1 MRDFVSKLL
10 QDKIVEAKEVLNQ
23 RIQDLVN
30 ERLNQVKLR
39 ITAEMYDDFEI
50 EVEEEKLSEANVQ
63 KMGRTKLIRV
73 RFRAGKVQRRVKKSA
88 VPGFTIRGGK
98 LVRMLPQERRRR
110 KMAARRS
117 KFKRRS
123 KLRQALR
130 KRTMTLRKRKAMG
143 LQ

>member
-10 QDKIVEAKEVLNQ
+10 NNKIVEAKAVLVQ

-30 ERLNQVKLR
+30 EKVNQVKIRL
-39 ITAEMYDDFEI
+39 ANEMYDDVEFE
-50 EVEEEKLSEANVQ
+50 EVNEANVQ

-73 RFRAGKVQRRVKKSA
+73 RFRGGKLQRRVRKSA

-98 LVRMLPQERRRR
+98 LTRITPQESR
-110 KMAARRS
+110 KRKLAARRS
-117 KFKRRS
+117 KFKRRA

-130 KRTMTLRKRKAMG
+130 KRQMTLRKRKAMG
-143 LQ
+143 L

>member
-1 MRDFVSKLL
+1 M
-10 QDKIVEAKEVLNQ
+10 NQ

-50 EVEEEKLSEANVQ
+50 EVEEEELSEANVQ

>member
-1 MRDFVSKLL
+1 MENFVSKLL
-10 QDKIVEAKEVLNQ
+10 QNKIVEAKEVLNQ
-23 RIQDLVN
+23 RIHDLVN
-30 ERLNQVKLR
+30 ERVNQIKMRLA
-39 ITAEMYDDFEI
+39 AEMYGEDVEFE
-50 EVEEEKLSEANVQ
+50 EVNEGNIQ
-63 KMGRTKLIRV
+63 RMGRTKLIRV

>member
-10 QDKIVEAKEVLNQ
+10 QNKIVEAKEVLNQ

-39 ITAEMYDDFEI
+39 LAAEMYDDFEI
-50 EVEEEKLSEANVQ
+50 EVEEELSEANVQ

-73 RFRAGKVQRRVKKSA
+73 RFRAGKVQRRVRKSA

>member
-1 MRDFVSKLL
+1 MKDFVSKLL
-10 QDKIVEAKEVLNQ
+10 DDKIVEAKAVLVQ

-30 ERLNQVKLR
+30 EKVNQVKVRL
-39 ITAEMYDDFEI
+39 ANEMYDDVEFE
-50 EVEEEKLSEANVQ
+50 EVNEANVQ

-73 RFRAGKVQRRVKKSA
+73 RFRGGKLQRRVKKSA

-98 LVRMLPQERRRR
+98 LTRIPPQERRKR
-110 KMAARRS
+110 KLAARRS
-117 KFKRRS
+117 KFKRRA

-130 KRTMTLRKRKAMG
+130 KRQMTLRKRKAMG

>member
-1 MRDFVSKLL
+1 MKDFVSKLL

-39 ITAEMYDDFEI
+39 LAAEMYDDFEI
-50 EVEEEKLSEANVQ
+50 EVEEELSEANVQ

-73 RFRAGKVQRRVKKSA
+73 RFRAGKVQRRVRKSA

>member
-1 MRDFVSKLL
+1 MKDFVSKLL

-39 ITAEMYDDFEI
+39 ITAEMFPDVEF
-50 EVEEEKLSEANVQ
+50 EEELAEGNIQ
-63 KMGRTKLIRV
+63 KMGRTQLVRV
-73 RFRAGKVQRRVKKSA
+73 RFRKGKIQRRVKKSA
-88 VPGFTIRGGK
+88 VPGFTIRGGR
-98 LVRMLPQERRRR
+98 LVRMSPQERRRR

-130 KRTMTLRKRKAMG
+130 KRQISLRKRKAMG